1 MNTPD
6 PILAEDLA
14 GILDAPLPWE
24 QLYGRH
30 VLVTG
35 ASGFIGGHIVEVL
48 AWLNRCYPQANL
60 RIHAM
65 ARNLEKLHRRLP
77 WLDLPGEVTPLIQ
90 DVTQPCELDIPPDI
104 IIHAASPASPR
115 YYLDRPV
122 DTILANSSGT
132 QQLLELARSRQARFL
147 FLSSGAVYGDNPLQI
162 DAIGEGDF
170 GGEDPLTPRACYSES
185 KRLAETLC
193 HAYHAQYGIDT
204 RIARISHCYGP
215 GMRLNDG
222 RAIADLLADV
232 LADRDIRLDSDGN
245 ASRPFCYVSDTVL
258 GLFHILFRGEPGNAY
273 NLGETQEITILELAE
288 KMIAVAG
295 KRDHLSVRAQARSG
309 LAPAARS
316 SGHFDIGKIRRLGW
330 RPRIDLD
337 TGLARMLGSHEGDD
351 PARNPSVPDR
361 QSAQM
366 APLAESRP
374 SCPEEAN
381 AISRPAASSV
391 GQVFWQQGMVDR
403 SVREALIRQKGLTLW
418 LTGLSASGKS
428 TTAYALERQLID
440 TGRLCCVLDGD
451 NLRHGINRNLG
462 FTHEDR
468 TENIR
473 RTAEI
478 ARLMND
484 AGLIV
489 IASLISPLI
498 ADRGMAEEIIGADS
512 FVEIYLNTPLE
523 ICEARDPK
531 KLYSKARQ
539 GLITHFT
546 GISAPYEVPPFA
558 DVCIN
563 TARLSPIEAA
573 QLILSKTNLHMD
585 VQLGKGN

>member
-1 MNTPD
+1 MKTPD
-6 PILAEDLA
+6 PILAEDLIS
-14 GILDAPLPWE
+14 ILDVPLPWE
-24 QLYGRH
+24 QLYGRN

-35 ASGFIGGHIVEVL
+35 ASGFIGGHIVEAL
-48 AWLNRCYPQANL
+48 AWLNRCHPKANL

-65 ARNLEKLHRRLP
+65 ARDLEKLRQRLP
-77 WLDLPGEVTPLIQ
+77 WLDLSGEVTPLIQ
-90 DVTQPCELDIPPDI
+90 DVTQPCGSDTLPDI

-115 YYLDRPV
+115 DYLERPV
-122 DTILANSSGT
+122 DTVLANASGT
-132 QQLLELARSRQARFL
+132 QQLLELARRKQARFL
-147 FLSSGAVYGDNPLQI
+147 FLSSGAVYGDNSLQI
-162 DAIGEGDF
+162 DAIGETDF

-193 HAYHAQYGIDT
+193 QAYHVQYGLDI

-215 GMRLNDG
+215 GMRLDDG

-232 LADRDIRLDSDGN
+232 LADRDIRLDSDGS
-245 ASRPFCYVSDTVL
+245 ASRPFCYISDTVL
-258 GLFHILFRGEPGNAY
+258 GLFHILLAGEPGNAY
-273 NLGETQEITILELAE
+273 NLGETRETTILELAE
-288 KMIAVAG
+288 KMIAAAG
-295 KRDHLSVRAQARSG
+295 KSGRLSVRAQARSG

-316 SGHFDIGKIRRLGW
+316 AGHFDIGKIKRLGW
-330 RPRIDLD
+330 SPRVDLD
-337 TGLARMLGSHEGDD
+337 TGLVRTLASHGAPAQVSALLDGS
-351 PARNPSVPDR
+351 PAQTAFPAGNGSSSGHDAETISPS
-361 QSAQM
+361 
-366 APLAESRP
+366 
-374 SCPEEAN
+374 
-381 AISRPAASSV
+381 AACSS
-391 GQVFWQQGMVDR
+391 GQVFWQQGAVDR
-403 SVREALIRQKGLTLW
+403 SAREELARQQGVTLW

-428 TTAYALERQLID
+428 TTAYALERQLIEA
-440 TGRLCCVLDGD
+440 GRLCCVLDGD

-498 ADRGMAEEIIGADS
+498 TDRGMAGEIIGTGR

-523 ICEARDPK
+523 VCEARDPK

-546 GISAPYEVPPFA
+546 GISAPYEAPLSA
-558 DVCIN
+558 DICIN
-563 TARLSPIEAA
+563 TAQFSPVEAA
-573 QLILSKTNLHMD
+573 QLILSKTKLHLD
-585 VQLGKGN
+585 VQSGKGN